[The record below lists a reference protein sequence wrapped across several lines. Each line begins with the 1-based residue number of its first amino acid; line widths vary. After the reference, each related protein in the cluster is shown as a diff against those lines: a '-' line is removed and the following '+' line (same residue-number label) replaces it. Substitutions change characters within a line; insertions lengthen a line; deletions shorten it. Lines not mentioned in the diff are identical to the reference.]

1 MFRFLLLLG
10 REPYQDC
17 QRGAI
22 QAQKAQGIQQDAI
35 LERLLAHPALYAP
48 QKPLSI
54 PKNFAKLPYEH

>member
-1 MFRFLLLLG
+1 MVPAPKTPIFCMFRFLLLLG

-35 LERLLAHPALYAP
+35 LERLLGKVSA
-48 QKPLSI
+48 Q
-54 PKNFAKLPYEH
+54 